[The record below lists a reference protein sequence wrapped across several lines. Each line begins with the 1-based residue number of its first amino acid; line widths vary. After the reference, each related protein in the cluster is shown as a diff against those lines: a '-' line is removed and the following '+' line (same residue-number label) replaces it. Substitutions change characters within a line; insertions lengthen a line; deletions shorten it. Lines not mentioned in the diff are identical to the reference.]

1 MATANIGKTAASAGK
16 AAEKSAGGMSKFASS
31 IARIAKYRL
40 IRSVIR
46 GIVDGIKE
54 GATNFYNFSKA
65 TGDTLVGFQSALNS
79 TKAAASQM
87 KNQLGAAF
95 GTLYAQ
101 IAPIINN
108 LIAIVIKLANVL
120 TMLFARLGGAD
131 GWYRAADGANAAAD
145 AASGAGQAAK
155 EAMKYLAPFDEL
167 NRLHSKNQGGG
178 GGGGG
183 SSGGGGGNYE
193 WVPFEKFDLGDGIA
207 SFFDT
212 IKDIFNGA
220 AEWIESVDW
229 QNLASNIVT
238 GISDAL
244 SKVDWAGVT
253 QAIARFLGAAIG
265 AVAGF
270 VWGAITDL
278 VTAIRDGIYNAFHND
293 DGTTK
298 TGEEI
303 VNGILNGVINA
314 ITGIG
319 TWIYDNVFTP
329 FINGFKKAFGIA
341 SPAKEMEGPGEMIG
355 QGILEGIKKPFV
367 AIGEW
372 LNANVLKPIKDF
384 FSGNTDMNGLTLAI
398 KTDLSGFKLPD
409 LTAFKTAWDKIKNKT
424 VTLNAKLKGA
434 SANTVSKLSSAWS
447 AITTKVSTLTASI
460 KKDFSDVVLT
470 NIKNAWDG
478 ITKKTVTL
486 TANLSASKTVTSFI
500 TAWNALKDKALELK
514 ASIADNV
521 KAAWNKAAQAWN
533 NNAILSKLGKLP
545 LLANG
550 GILQSGQLFIA
561 RESGPEIVGNFGNQT
576 GVLNNQQI
584 VDAVSKGVASAIAS
598 INFSLAGVPSI
609 NSFGDGGLDEET
621 LFNAMLRALNAHD
634 PDGGN
639 NVTVELDGREIYNSV
654 VSRNKKEIFRTG
666 VNPMMARA

>member
-1 MATANIGKTAASAGK
+1 M
-16 AAEKSAGGMSKFASS
+16 
-31 IARIAKYRL
+31 
-40 IRSVIR
+40 IRAVIR

-65 TGDTLVGFQSALNS
+65 TGDTMVGFQSALDS

-108 LIAIVIKLANVL
+108 LIAIVTKLANVL

-167 NRLHSKNQGGG
+167 NRLPADNQGGG

-193 WVPFEKFDLGDGIA
+193 WVPFEEFDLGDGIA
-207 SFFDT
+207 SFFET

-278 VTAIRDGIYNAFHND
+278 ATAIYDGIYNAFHND
-293 DGTTK
+293 DGSAK

-341 SPAKEMEGPGEMIG
+341 SPAKEMEGPGEMIA
-355 QGILEGIKKPFV
+355 QGLLNGIKAPF
-367 AIGEW
+367 AKIGDW
-372 LNANVLKPIKDF
+372 LKTNILDPIKNF
-384 FSGNTDMNGLTLAI
+384 FTNNKLDDLKIAF
-398 KTDLSGFKLPD
+398 KTDLSSFNLPD
-409 LTAFKTAWDKIKNKT
+409 LTAFKDAWNSIKNKT
-424 VTLNAKLKGA
+424 ATLTAKLKGA
-434 SANTVSKLSSAWS
+434 TAEKVGKISSKWKD
-447 AITTKVSTLTASI
+447 IYTKAATLTASV
-460 KKDFSDVVLT
+460 KKDFTDSALSS
-470 NIKNAWDG
+470 IRESWNA
-478 ITKKTVTL
+478 ISKKTVSL
-486 TANLSASKTVTSFI
+486 TAELKASKAVTSFI
-500 TAWNALKDKALELK
+500 AGWNALKDKALELK
-514 ASIADNV
+514 ASISESV
-521 KAAWNKAAQAWN
+521 KSAWNKAATAWN
-533 NNAILSKLGKLP
+533 NNTILSKLGKLP

-598 INFSLAGVPSI
+598 IKFSLAGVPSI

-654 VSRNKKEIFRTG
+654 VNRNKKEIFRTG
-666 VNPMMARA
+666 VNPMMQRA

>member
-1 MATANIGKTAASAGK
+1 M
-16 AAEKSAGGMSKFASS
+16 
-31 IARIAKYRL
+31 
-40 IRSVIR
+40 IRAIIR

-65 TGDTLVGFQSALNS
+65 TGDTMVGFQSALDS

-108 LIAIVIKLANVL
+108 LIAIVTKLANVL

-131 GWYRAADGANAAAD
+131 GWYRAADGANAAAE

-167 NRLHSKNQGGG
+167 NRLPSKNQGGG

-183 SSGGGGGNYE
+183 SSGGGGDNYE
-193 WVPFEKFDLGDGIA
+193 WVPFEEFSLGDGI
-207 SFFDT
+207 SDLINSVTNIF
-212 IKDIFNGA
+212 KDA
-220 AEWIESVDW
+220 AKWFEEIDW
-229 QNLASNIVT
+229 QNLGRTFWNDFKAALTSVELADLT
-238 GISDAL
+238 SAISEFVG
-244 SKVDWAGVT
+244 S
-253 QAIARFLGAAIG
+253 AIG
-265 AVAGF
+265 GVAGF
-270 VWGAITDL
+270 LWGAISQMWDD
-278 VTAIRDGIYNAFHND
+278 IKSIMDEIIHND
-293 DGTTK
+293 DGTKK

-303 VNGILNGVINA
+303 FGGILEGIHNA
-314 ITGIG
+314 IQNIG
-319 TWIYDNVFTP
+319 AWIAENILGP
-329 FINGFKKAFGIA
+329 FAEGLCKAFGIA
-341 SPAKEMEGPGEMIG
+341 SPAKEMVGPGEMIG

-372 LNANVLKPIKDF
+372 LDTNVLQPIKDF
-384 FSGNTDMNGLTLAI
+384 FNGNSGMGNLTLAI

-434 SANTVSKLSSAWS
+434 SASTVSKLSSAWS

-470 NIKNAWDG
+470 NIKNAWAG
-478 ITKKTVTL
+478 ITQKTVTL

-521 KAAWNKAAQAWN
+521 KEAWNRVASAWN

-550 GILQSGQLFIA
+550 GVLQSGQLFIA
-561 RESGPEIVGNFGNQT
+561 RENGPEIVGNFGNQT
-576 GVLNNQQI
+576 GVMNNQQI

-598 INFSLAGVPSI
+598 IKFSLAGVPSI